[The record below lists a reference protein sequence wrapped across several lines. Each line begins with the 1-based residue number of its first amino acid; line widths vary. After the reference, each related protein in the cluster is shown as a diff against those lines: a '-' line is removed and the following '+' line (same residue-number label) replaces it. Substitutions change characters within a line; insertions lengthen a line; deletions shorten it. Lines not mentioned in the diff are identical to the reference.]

1 MSTGKNIQLWNA
13 DCAVEAAG
21 KCEMRN
27 GFKGRCVTRTE
38 ELTCSSWIVVEI
50 SKYFLQGEFQEKTK
64 QIRK

>member
-1 MSTGKNIQLWNA
+1 MSTGKNIQLRNA
-13 DCAVEAAG
+13 DRAVEAAG

-50 SKYFLQGEFQEKTK
+50 SKYF
-64 QIRK
+64 